1 MKSIKIAILTLFVLI
16 NTKGLGQEGF
26 KINFSADIVS
36 RFIYRGSNVGG
47 LSAHIQPM
55 IVGSSKHFDIGAF
68 GSYGLQN
75 NYSELDLFCTYNY
88 KDISVTFMNY
98 NIPISQ
104 TMSGN
109 YNRSTTINV
118 GELSVNYSGP
128 DGFPSVFV
136 AVNLYGDDKRYLT
149 YIEINQPIMHT
160 ASESIDLFL
169 GLTPFKSF
177 YADKF
182 SLVNIGI
189 KYCRDITIT
198 EDFSL
203 PTYILLCGNPSRKG
217 IHLVFG
223 ITI

>member
-16 NTKGLGQEGF
+16 NTNGFGQEGF

-47 LSAHIQPM
+47 LTAHIQP
-55 IVGSSKHFDIGAF
+55 IVVGSSKHFDIGAF
-68 GSYGLQN
+68 GSYGVQN

-88 KDISVTFMNY
+88 KNISVTFMNY

-104 TMSGN
+104 TISGN
-109 YNRSTTINV
+109 YNRTTTINV
-118 GELSVNYSGP
+118 GEVSVNYSGYE
-128 DGFPSVFV
+128 GFPTIFV
-136 AVNLYGDDKRYLT
+136 AVSLYGDHNRCST
-149 YIEINQPIMHT
+149 YIEITQPIIHT
-160 ASESIDLFL
+160 TSESLDLFL

-182 SLVNIGI
+182 SLVNIGM

-198 EDFSL
+198 QDFSL
-203 PTYILLCGNPSRKG
+203 PTYIMLCGNPAKKG